1 MRVARPRPAG
11 ISLLEILIA
20 LTILLIGLYPIVET
34 FRSGFRATHLT
45 KEHAQATMLAD
56 SVLEEV
62 RARVTA
68 GLGRYYTLAD
78 SGEVVRQRAGAGAW
92 KRVFEPLAEERR
104 KVVSANA
111 SEVSTY
117 FRALFDGGPVTAAV
131 DRIAVKE
138 LAAFSIE
145 VQVRFDVEGAPI
157 DSDGDGRA
165 ETDMCEVTVT
175 VIWTD
180 PGQPGEK
187 TVRLGSLFT
196 REEFDR
202 ALEVGS

>member
-1 MRVARPRPAG
+1 M
-11 ISLLEILIA
+11 
-20 LTILLIGLYPIVET
+20 IGLYPIVET
-34 FRSGFRATHLT
+34 FRSGFKSTHLT

-78 SGEVVRQRAGAGAW
+78 SGATVRQRAAAGAW

-104 KVVSANA
+104 KVVSADQ
-111 SEVSTY
+111 SEISTY
-117 FRALFDGGPVTAAV
+117 FRALFDAGSGPGPVVAAV

-138 LAAFSIE
+138 LAAFTTE
-145 VQVRFDVEGAPI
+145 VEVRFDVEGAPI

-165 ETDMCEVTVT
+165 ETDMCEVS
-175 VIWTD
+175 VIVRWSE
-180 PGQPGEK
+180 PGMPDEK
-187 TVRLGSLFT
+187 SVRLSSLFS

-202 ALEVGS
+202 ALEGS